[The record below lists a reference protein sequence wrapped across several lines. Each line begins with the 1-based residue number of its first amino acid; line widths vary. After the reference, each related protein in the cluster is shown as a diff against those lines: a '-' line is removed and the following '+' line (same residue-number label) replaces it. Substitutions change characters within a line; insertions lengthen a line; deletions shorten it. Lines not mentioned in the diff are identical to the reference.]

1 VKNKQALELLRHVL
15 ETQGIRHSAWLE
27 PDWANE
33 LTAIAIEPGEA
44 TQKLLSSL
52 PLALKE
58 YSRKEVKAA

>member
-1 VKNKQALELLRHVL
+1 VA
-15 ETQGIRHSAWLE
+15 HSSWLE

-58 YSRKEVKAA
+58 YNRREVRAA